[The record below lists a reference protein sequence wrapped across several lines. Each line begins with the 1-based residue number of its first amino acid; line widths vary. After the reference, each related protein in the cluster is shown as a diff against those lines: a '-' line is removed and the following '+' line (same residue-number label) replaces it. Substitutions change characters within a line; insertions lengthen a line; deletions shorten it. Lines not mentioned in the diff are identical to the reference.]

1 MDLDISI
8 HKGKKDKPAVIFI
21 HGLGMDKNFWI
32 DPMGTKIF
40 AKNIPLK
47 VFAASKP
54 KPCLPTGQAGALP
67 CAKKITVGEFQKKIE
82 TLWTA
87 LRKEG
92 FNLICWSQ
100 KKPFG
105 PIESAVDEL
114 AWIMEKTK
122 RLFPKAH
129 IALIGHSRGGLIAR
143 KFMENKNCEVNPVPQ
158 HVQTE
163 NQDALWYG
171 VKALITISTP
181 HSGSSIAQLIKY
193 IKPFSILLR
202 SALPKNTHSK
212 ISKLVKNIKE
222 LLEGDAVRELLPGS
236 SFLENLRDSPQKSV
250 KYISFGGRK
259 PGLLTVYVLKKIGGK
274 MYPKPLLTFPDSL
287 LKIFPSFI
295 AADEITP
302 GKGDGLVTA
311 KSSFL
316 PWASRHY
323 NLEANHISIAWNRT
337 TINKTLE
344 FIRTI

>member
-32 DPMGTKIF
+32 DPLGTKIF

-54 KPCLPTGQAGALP
+54 KPCALP
-67 CAKKITVGEFQKKIE
+67 CTKKITVGEFQKKIE
-82 TLWTA
+82 TLWTV

-122 RLFPKAH
+122 RLFPKAP

-143 KFMENKNCEVNPVPQ
+143 KFLENKDC
-158 HVQTE
+158 
-163 NQDALWYG
+163 A

-181 HSGSSIAQLIKY
+181 HAGSSIAQLIKY
-193 IKPFSILLR
+193 IEPFSILLR
-202 SALPKNTHSK
+202 SVLPKNTHSK

-236 SFLENLRDSPQKSV
+236 SFLEKLRDSPQKSV

-259 PGLLTVYVLKKIGGK
+259 PGLLTVYVRKKIGGT
-274 MYPKPLLTFPDSL
+274 MYPKPLLTIPDSL

>member
-1 MDLDISI
+1 MKLDVTIE
-8 HKGKKDKPAVIFI
+8 KGEIDKPAIIFI

-32 DPMGTKIF
+32 DPLGTKIF
-40 AKNIPLK
+40 SKNIPFK

-92 FNLICWSQ
+92 FNLVCWSQ

-122 RLFPKAH
+122 RLFPKAP

-143 KFMENKNCEVNPVPQ
+143 KFMENKNHE
-158 HVQTE
+158 
-163 NQDALWYG
+163 

-193 IKPFSILLR
+193 IKPFSILIR
-202 SALPKNTHSK
+202 STLPKNTHSK

-236 SFLENLRDSPQKSV
+236 SFLENLRDSPKKSV

-259 PGLLTVYVLKKIGGK
+259 PGLLTFYVRKKIGGK
-274 MYPKPLLTFPDSL
+274 MYPKPLLTIPDSL
-287 LKIFPSFI
+287 IKIFPSFI
-295 AADEITP
+295 VADEITP

-323 NLEANHISIAWNRT
+323 NLGANHISIIWNRKTIKKT
-337 TINKTLE
+337 TE
-344 FIRTI
+344 VIRTI